1 MNVAVREYL
10 ARIRTG
16 PVQSYK
22 RLAVVPLLAEGNDG
36 PDYMTL
42 SEAMAAGVLIV
53 TEMSADGRVP
63 ELFVENASDRPIL
76 LLDGEEVAG
85 AKQNRVLNTS
95 VLLKG
100 KSKTLIPVSC
110 TEQGRWHYTSSTFA
124 DSGVVMSP
132 RMRAR
137 KMNSVTRSVRA
148 EGTFRSDQGEVW
160 DGVAELACATSTGS
174 PTGAMRDTFAQRAE
188 ELQDYVSHI
197 TVEPGQNGILVFVA
211 GEAMGFDLLSR
222 PEAFAA
228 LAPKLL
234 RSAAMEALA
243 AGKDDGAAAT
253 VAAAEAFLR
262 RAAELTPT
270 PHPSIGLGEDWRFV
284 ADDLVGSALVVERAV
299 IHTAFFRAQGAVKTD
314 DQFPSLGRRRGF
326 RSDRP

>member
-22 RLAVVPLLAEGNDG
+22 RLAVVPLFAEGNGG

-42 SEAMAAGVLIV
+42 SEAMSAGVLIV
-53 TEMSADGRVP
+53 TEMSAAGRVP
-63 ELFVENASDRPIL
+63 ELFVENTSDRPIL

-137 KMNSVTRSVRA
+137 KMNFVTRSVRA
-148 EGTFRSDQGEVW
+148 EGLFLSDQGDVW
-160 DGVAELACATSTGS
+160 RSVAELAHSTSTMS
-174 PTGAMRDTFAQRAE
+174 PTRAMRDTFAQRAND
-188 ELQDYVSHI
+188 LQEYVSHFR
-197 TVEPGQNGILVFVA
+197 VEPGQNGMLVFVA
-211 GEAMGFDLLSR
+211 GEPMGFDALSR
-222 PEAFAA
+222 PEAFAT

-243 AGKDDGAAAT
+243 VGKDDGPAVN

-262 RAAELTPT
+262 RAAALTPT
-270 PHPSIGLGEDWRFV
+270 PHPSIGLGEDWRFEG
-284 ADDLVGSALVVERAV
+284 DDLVGSALVVEGVV
-299 IHTAFFRAQGAVKTD
+299 IHTAFFRALRAAEGED
-314 DQFPSLGRRRGF
+314 HFPSLGRRRGF